1 MFEKWKK
8 YQPFQNWKKA
18 SIGIIVVFLCWG
30 TLLSQS
36 NYGQEFDFKDGL
48 PSEIVRRTFIDQKGS
63 VWVGTDAGVGVFP
76 KHNTKNN
83 AIAKI
88 IGSSQ
93 VWDICSIHDKIYF
106 ATYDSGLFI
115 FDQKLGTLLK
125 RYRYPEVPKIR
136 KFKQIDDQT
145 FMVSNKGIYKIN
157 GIKLQTII
165 RKHPFPNDT
174 HSIPMDIFQWNNQQY
189 VAFFPGER
197 LLTLKGNQWVIAND
211 FLSQFLCDKKNPKKF
226 ETIFSSI
233 IYKDKLFCS
242 TGDSRFFSIDKNN
255 QTHNYQFTN
264 KPGSNYV
271 IWDMKES
278 HGNLYMAV
286 GNTEN
291 FEQGL
296 LFEFNPNETSENVEM
311 VGKNYFLWSLTV
323 DPFGR
328 GIWAS
333 TINHGVFFYPN
344 FEHRVLLPANIKA
357 YTETK
362 NCIVGWSENM
372 VYFKRH
378 HQNKWI
384 RYEHNENIRQ
394 ILEFNNELVI
404 VSEDGVYLVPMLGKQ
419 QSKLIFKNAF
429 EEVFIQNNYLYA
441 VNFFGPIWSYD
452 LKQKKQINH
461 LPQTLKNFHS
471 AVSNEFFTILHSENQ
486 GYFLLHSDSLFKLK
500 LDLPIQKKNLK
511 FYVVGTMMY
520 IHEGN
525 HLICCEIDIENKT
538 IHFLDK
544 IQFDVLFPNT
554 KIEWIHGNTN
564 GLWLGNNLMALQ
576 MSFNLQKHTF
586 DIVNQFYLG
595 FSKDIQT
602 VGFTRD
608 HITVIHNNY
617 VQRTPIHANKAY
629 LVGNCK
635 IYSEI
640 KRNQPFYHFPVI
652 DQGQNYHFT
661 VESDDYLSYE
671 HFLYEVKLSNSD
683 EVQLQ
688 KYFTND
694 GGVWLDYLERDL
706 YKIDVKFLN
715 QKITSTLMV
724 NNPIFKRT
732 EFWIYIFMSTM
743 ILFFILY
750 RQQKNS
756 FILQQKILSLELS
769 TIRSNMNP
777 HFVFNVM
784 NFVQAMIVKS
794 DQKMALKATSDLAHL
809 NRLFLET
816 SNKEIITL
824 KSELSLARKYVN
836 LEKLRFENDRA
847 FDFTISVEKNVDT
860 TAWFLPPLLLQPLLE
875 NALKHG
881 VLLLDKK
888 VGKIKIFVLQIAPN
902 EIDIL
907 IQNSGK
913 NEQTKR
919 IGGTGMGQKLVKDRI
934 LLFNRK
940 FYKEY
945 NAEFSHQF
953 DGDLYNCHLTIRKL
967 T

>member
-1 MFEKWKK
+1 M
-8 YQPFQNWKKA
+8 
-18 SIGIIVVFLCWG
+18 
-30 TLLSQS
+30 
-36 NYGQEFDFKDGL
+36 
-48 PSEIVRRTFIDQKGS
+48 
-63 VWVGTDAGVGVFP
+63 GTDAGVSVFP
-76 KHNTKNN
+76 KFNVHNS
-83 AIAKI
+83 AIAKR

-93 VWDICSIHDKIYF
+93 VWDICTIQGKIYF
-106 ATYDSGLFI
+106 GTYDSGLFI
-115 FDQKLGTLLK
+115 FDQKSGSLLK
-125 RYRYPEVPKIR
+125 RYPYKAVSKIR
-136 KFKQIDDQT
+136 KFKAIGNQT
-145 FMVSNKGIYKIN
+145 YIISNKGIFKLN
-157 GIKLQTII
+157 GLGIQLII
-165 RKHPFPNDT
+165 RKHPCPVDT
-174 HSIPMDIFQWNNQQY
+174 NAIPMEIFQWDKQLY
-189 VAFFPGER
+189 VAFFPGEK
-197 LLTLKGNQWVIAND
+197 LLCLKENQWVVANNA
-211 FLSQFLCDKKNPKKF
+211 LSQFLCDKKNPKRFK
-226 ETIFSSI
+226 TIFSSI
-233 IYKDKLFCS
+233 IYKDKLFGS
-242 TGDSRFFSIDKNN
+242 NGDSRFFSIDKNN
-255 QTHNYQFTN
+255 KINTYKFTD

-291 FEQGL
+291 FEKGL
-296 LFEFNPNETSENVEM
+296 LYEFNPNETSKNVEM
-311 VGKNYFLWSLTV
+311 IGKNYFLWSITV
-323 DPFGR
+323 DPFQR

-344 FEHRVLLPANIKA
+344 FEHRMLLPASINA

-362 NCIVGWSENM
+362 NCVIGWSENV
-372 VYFKRH
+372 VYFKGH
-378 HQNKWI
+378 SQNKWNRYVHKESI
-384 RYEHNENIRQ
+384 RKV
-394 ILEFNNELVI
+394 LEFNGELI
-404 VSEDGVYLVPMLGKQ
+404 IISEDGVYSVPIDGKKTA
-419 QSKLIFKNAF
+419 KLIFKNAF
-429 EEVFIQNNYLYA
+429 EEVFVQNHLLYA
-441 VNFFGPIWSYD
+441 VNFFGPIWTFD
-452 LKQKKQINH
+452 LKQRKQINNIS
-461 LPQTLKNFHS
+461 PSLKNFHS
-471 AVSNEFFTILHSENQ
+471 AVTNDFFTILHSENQ
-486 GYFLLHSDSLFKLK
+486 GYFLINNDSIFKLA
-500 LDLPIQKKNLK
+500 LDLPIHKQNLK
-511 FYVVGTMMY
+511 YYVVGTMMY

-525 HLICCEIDIENKT
+525 HLICFKIDIENKKLNY
-538 IHFLDK
+538 LDK
-544 IQFDVLFPNT
+544 IQFNVIFPNI
-554 KIEWIHGNTN
+554 KIDWIQGNTN

-576 MSFNLQKHTF
+576 MSYNAHKHTL

-595 FSKDIQT
+595 YSREIQT
-602 VGFTRD
+602 VSFTND
-608 HITVIHNNY
+608 HITVIQKNY
-617 VQRTPIHANKAY
+617 VNRTPIHANKAF
-629 LVGNCK
+629 LVGNCS
-635 IYSEI
+635 IYSEM
-640 KRNQPFYHFPVI
+640 KHNQPFYHFPVI
-652 DQGQNYHFT
+652 DQGQNYHFNIQ
-661 VESDDYLSYE
+661 SDDYITSK

-683 EVQLQ
+683 KTRLR
-688 KYFTND
+688 KYYQND

-732 EFWIYIFMSTM
+732 EFWIYIFTSTM

-824 KSELSLARKYVN
+824 KNELSLARKYVN
-836 LEKLRFENDRA
+836 LEKLRFENDKV

-860 TAWFLPPLLLQPLLE
+860 TSWYLPPLVLQPLLE

-888 VGKIKIFVLQIAPN
+888 IGKIKIIVLQIAPN

-907 IQNSGK
+907 VQNTGK

-945 NAEFSHQF
+945 RAEFTHQF
-953 DGDLYNCHLTIRKL
+953 DGDYYNCHLTIRKL